1 MWLLNKGRVVLE
13 KYMKVNAWVSQGCEW
28 SREVY
33 ESLRGKST
41 ESETKESSVTVGQGM
56 EDQGCVHLDKFR
68 GCWRITNERWCQSA
82 FLQWR

>member
-13 KYMKVNAWVSQGCEW
+13 KYMKVNAWVSQGREW

-41 ESETKESSVTVGQGM
+41 ESETRELCDCCLGNGRSRVCTS
-56 EDQGCVHLDKFR
+56 R
-68 GCWRITNERWCQSA
+68 
-82 FLQWR
+82 